1 MHSRHTHRAVRSA
14 LRLAT
19 AAVLSLCT
27 VGGAAQERYQYDSKV
42 EIAFDRLYGY
52 DEVVAICRRLVDAY
66 PELLRME
73 SVGKSVEG
81 RDMWLVTLNNSRT
94 GSDTSKPAMYID
106 ANIHGNEVQ
115 GTEVVLYS
123 IWYLT
128 KSYGRVEHLTRLID
142 RAAFYFVPM
151 INPDGRAHW
160 FDDPN
165 TMNDCRGGR
174 RPVDNDGDGLFDED
188 PPNDIDGDG
197 YILQMR
203 REDPNGRMRES
214 AEDYRLMV
222 PVEPQAKGDFK
233 RYQMLGSEGFDDD
246 GDGLINE
253 DGPGG
258 YDPNRDWPAEW
269 QPAYIQYGA
278 GELPLSWPEHAGV
291 AAFILAHPNIA
302 AVQAYH
308 NNGGMIL
315 RGPGAEYVNYPQPD
329 VRVYDRI
336 GQRGEAMIPFY
347 RYLVI
352 WSGLYTVHGGF
363 VNWTAEDLG
372 IISFTNELWSERQYD
387 SSRPDGPTPRQ
398 RLEFSDY
405 VEFGQ
410 TYIPWK
416 KARHPTYGDIEL
428 GGFVKM
434 TGRVPPSFHLE
445 ELCHRNFAFTVY
457 HADQM
462 PLVEL
467 RDVEVKSLGGDLW
480 RVRVDV
486 HNLRSIPTT
495 TAQAAARRWGP
506 RDYVE
511 LSAPGAKVLAGGRIA
526 DRFNAPFEF
535 VRFNPARL
543 WVDEGVTGDSFQT
556 FQWIVSGRGA
566 GRIRFAGPR
575 VSDVETEIQLAER

>member
-1 MHSRHTHRAVRSA
+1 MHSTQRRRGATTLRFVAAA
-14 LRLAT
+14 LLPLC
-19 AAVLSLCT
+19 AAPA
-27 VGGAAQERYQYDSKV
+27 AAQERYQYDSKV
-42 EIAFDRLYGY
+42 DLAFDRLYTY
-52 DEVVAICRRLVDAY
+52 DEVVAICRKLVDAY
-66 PELLRME
+66 PDLLRME

-81 RDMWLVTLNNSRT
+81 RDMWLLTLNNSQT
-94 GSDTSKPAMYID
+94 GSDSSKPAMYID

-128 KSYGRVEHLTRLID
+128 KSYGRVENLTRLID

-165 TMNDCRGGR
+165 TMHDCRGGR
-174 RPVDNDGDGLFDED
+174 RPIDNDGDGLFDED
-188 PPNDIDGDG
+188 GANDLDGDG
-197 YILQMR
+197 FILQMR

-214 AEDYRLMV
+214 PEDYRLMV
-222 PVEPQAKGDFK
+222 PVEPQTRGDFK
-233 RYQMLGSEGFDDD
+233 RYQPLGSEGIDDD
-246 GDGLINE
+246 GDGLLNE

-258 YDPNRDWPAEW
+258 YDPNRDWPADW
-269 QPAYIQYGA
+269 QPSYIQGGA
-278 GELPLSWPEHAGV
+278 GELPLAWPEHAGV

-308 NNGGMIL
+308 NNGGMLL
-315 RGPGAEYVNYPQPD
+315 RGPGAEYVNYPPPD
-329 VRVYDRI
+329 SRVYDRI
-336 GQRGEAMIPFY
+336 GQRGEAIIPFY

-363 VNWTAEDLG
+363 INWTAEDLG
-372 IISFTNELWSERQYD
+372 IISFTNELWTDRQYY
-387 SSRPDGPTPRQ
+387 SNQPDDPNAKQ

-416 KARHPTYGDIEL
+416 KARHPVYGEIEL

-445 ELCHRNFAFTVY
+445 ELCHRNFAFTTY
-457 HADQM
+457 HAEQM

-467 RDVEVKSLGGDLW
+467 RDLEVRSLGGDMW

-511 LSAPGAKVLAGGRIA
+511 LSVPGAQVLAGGRIA
-526 DRFNAPFEF
+526 NRFNAPFEF

-543 WVDEGVTGDSFQT
+543 WVDEGIAGDTFRT

-566 GRIRFAGPR
+566 GRVRFAGPR
-575 VSDVETEIQLAER
+575 VSDVELEVNLAER